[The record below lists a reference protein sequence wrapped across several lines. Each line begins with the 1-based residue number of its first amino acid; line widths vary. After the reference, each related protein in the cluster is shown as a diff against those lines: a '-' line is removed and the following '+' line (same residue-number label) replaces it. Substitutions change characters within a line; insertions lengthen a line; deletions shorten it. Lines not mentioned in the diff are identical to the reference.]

1 MPVVVA
7 FFGWVYVTGKHNK
20 VLDNLAASGDLK
32 GDSFLLHCV
41 KQHLIKTSRLIV
53 VLIGVV
59 MVSAFILIGTK

>member
-20 VLDNLAASGDLK
+20 ILDDLAASSDLK

-41 KQHLIKTSRLIV
+41 NQHLIKTSRLIV

-59 MVSAFILIGTK
+59 TVSAFILIGTK